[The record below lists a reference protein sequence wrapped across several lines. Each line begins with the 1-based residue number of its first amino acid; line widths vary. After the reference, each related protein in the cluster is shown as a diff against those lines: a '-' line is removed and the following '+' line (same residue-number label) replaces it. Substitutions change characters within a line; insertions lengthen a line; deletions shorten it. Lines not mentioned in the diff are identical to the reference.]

1 MSAPSPGAAP
11 PALWMIAASLLFA
24 CMGVCVKLGSGMFST
39 GELVFYRGFIGFL
52 LMAVV
57 MLGRGIPWRTPH
69 WRAQITRGISG
80 TAALMC
86 YFYALG
92 HLPLA
97 TAVTLNYTS
106 PIFVALLLAFW
117 FGERIRWPLVLAVLI
132 GFAGVVLL
140 LRPTLQPEQWAGA
153 AAGLGSG
160 AVASIAYVSVREL
173 GRLGEPEPR
182 TVLWFSALT
191 SLIGLPWA
199 LGGESLHEVD
209 LQGAGILLGV
219 GVFGGCAQLAMTRSY
234 RYGKTL
240 VSANLA
246 YSTVI
251 FSSLFGVVFW
261 GERMPASAWIAVG
274 LIIASGVLISA
285 AASRPSP
292 RSRAEPLLPTV
303 AEAPSSG
310 D

>member
-117 FGERIRWPLVLAVLI
+117 FGERIRWPLALAVLI

-140 LRPTLQPEQWAGA
+140 LRPTLQPEQWLGA

-219 GVFGGCAQLAMTRSY
+219 GIFGGCAQLAMTRSY

-285 AASRPSP
+285 AASRPAP
-292 RSRAEPLLPTV
+292 QSRAEPLLPTV